1 MSELMAVL
9 LDSRTSS
16 VNVSRAMRTTNST
29 PEAAGVPV
37 VLASA
42 EVEEDL
48 EVVEWE
54 EAKIVQS
61 NGAIKDK
68 VRILDQET
76 TLKAGAISRT
86 DQRML

>member
-1 MSELMAVL
+1 MAAL

-16 VNVSRAMRTTNST
+16 VNVLRAMRTTNST
-29 PEAAGVPV
+29 PEVVEVPA
-37 VLASA
+37 VLASE

-48 EVVEWE
+48 AVVDWE

-61 NGAIKDK
+61 NGVIQDK
-68 VRILDQET
+68 VRILDQGT
-76 TLKAGAISRT
+76 TLKVEAISRT

>member
-1 MSELMAVL
+1 MAAL

-16 VNVSRAMRTTNST
+16 VNVLRAMRTTNST
-29 PEAAGVPV
+29 PEVVEVPA
-37 VLASA
+37 VLASE

-48 EVVEWE
+48 AAVDWE

-61 NGAIKDK
+61 NGVIQDK
-68 VRILDQET
+68 VRILDQGT
-76 TLKAGAISRT
+76 TLKVEAISRT

>member
-1 MSELMAVL
+1 MAAL

-16 VNVSRAMRTTNST
+16 VNVLRAMRTTNST
-29 PEAAGVPV
+29 PEVVEVPA
-37 VLASA
+37 VLASE

-48 EVVEWE
+48 AAVDWE

-61 NGAIKDK
+61 NGVIQDK
-68 VRILDQET
+68 VKILDQGT
-76 TLKAGAISRT
+76 TLKVEAISRT

>member
-1 MSELMAVL
+1 MVAL

-29 PEAAGVPV
+29 LEVVEVPV
-37 VLASA
+37 VLALA

-48 EVVEWE
+48 VVVDWE

-61 NGAIKDK
+61 NGVIQDK
-68 VRILDQET
+68 VRILDQGT
-76 TLKAGAISRT
+76 TLKAEAISRT
-86 DQRML
+86 DQHML